1 MYKGTFPHKMVVVT
15 GPSVVGKDTVADEL
29 IKWLPLKKIVTTTT
43 RPMRYDEKRGLD
55 YHFVSRE
62 RFEEMIEKDLLV
74 EYTEYGEH
82 YYGRQRK
89 DMRKPSLEGLV
100 PLLIVDPDE
109 ALEIQQNNPE
119 ALTIFIKPES
129 INVIKKR
136 LIARGSSI
144 DEIDK
149 RLRLTKEAM
158 EKEPIFAYSVV
169 NKDGKLEETVK
180 LIRKTI
186 RNYLGL

>member
-1 MYKGTFPHKMVVVT
+1 MRRGTFPHKMVVIT
-15 GPSVVGKDTVADEL
+15 GPSAVGKDAVADEL

-43 RPMRYDEKRGLD
+43 RSMRPGEKRGLD

-62 RFEEMIEKDLLV
+62 RFEEMIKKDLLI
-74 EYTEYGEH
+74 EHTEYGKH
-82 YYGRQRK
+82 YYGTQRK
-89 DMRKPSLEGLV
+89 DMRKPAIEGLV

-109 ALEIQQNNPE
+109 ALETQKNHPE
-119 ALTIFIKPES
+119 ALTIFLKPES
-129 INVIKKR
+129 LNVIKKR

-149 RLRLTKEAM
+149 RLRLSKEAM

-169 NKDGKLEETVK
+169 NKEGKLEETVK

>member
-1 MYKGTFPHKMVVVT
+1 MRRGTFPHKMVVIT
-15 GPSVVGKDTVADEL
+15 GPSAVGKDAVADEL

-43 RPMRYDEKRGLD
+43 RSMRPGEKRGID

-62 RFEEMIEKDLLV
+62 RFEEMIKKDLLI
-74 EYTEYGEH
+74 EHIEYGGH

-89 DMRKPSLEGLV
+89 DMRKPSIEGLV
-100 PLLIVDPDE
+100 PLLSADPDE
-109 ALEIQQNNPE
+109 ALEIQKTHLE
-119 ALTIFIKPES
+119 ALIIFLKPES
-129 INVIKKR
+129 LNVIKRR

-144 DEIDK
+144 DETDK
-149 RLRLTKEAM
+149 RLRLSKEAM
-158 EKEPIFAYSVV
+158 KKEPIFAYSVV

-180 LIRKTI
+180 LVRKTI